1 MSLYHNQYII
11 NVHFTNNT
19 VKLYIILSNQIK
31 KLYEIFEHILDNVY
45 YIFIEKFFD
54 NKFNNIHISNFDN
67 KNILNNY
74 ERQLLYNWISN
85 EYKFY
90 QNNN

>member
-11 NVHFTNNT
+11 NVYFTNNT
-19 VKLYIILSNQIK
+19 EKLYIIFSNQIK

-54 NKFNNIHISNFDN
+54 NQFDNIHISNYDN
-67 KNILNNY
+67 KSVLNDS
-74 ERQLLYNWISN
+74 ERELLYNWISN
-85 EYKFY
+85 EYKLY